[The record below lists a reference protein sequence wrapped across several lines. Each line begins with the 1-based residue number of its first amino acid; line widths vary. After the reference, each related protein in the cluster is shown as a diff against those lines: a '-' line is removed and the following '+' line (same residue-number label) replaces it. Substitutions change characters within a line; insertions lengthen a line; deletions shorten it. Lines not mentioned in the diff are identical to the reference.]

1 MEKIDIEA
9 LNQELPEDFE
19 AIRDGTVNIYGHE
32 FYFGELV
39 GGHRNLESFFSLRGS
54 KTILLADDVPEFIEA
69 LKVIQR
75 FMKEANE

>member
-1 MEKIDIEA
+1 MEKINVEA

-19 AIRDGTVNIYGHE
+19 AICDGTVNIYGHE
-32 FYFGELV
+32 FYFGKLV

-54 KTILLADDVPEFIEA
+54 KTILLADDIPEIIAA

-75 FMKEANE
+75 FMEGK